1 MAWSQ
6 DLSHNPHTSFVLP
19 IADTF
24 CRLPSSGALF
34 AMSSNQVRK
43 TYVERYVSH
52 LTTLV
57 QAQFSASGTNS
68 DGEREGAKPKVP
80 RRTPMACQFCRGA
93 SLPSCYA
100 ISIGDLTAYPA
111 DRREEA
117 QMRWPPDLREL
128 PAPEH
133 PLRLCACVC
142 PFVLTTHHVLI
153 IPLPS
158 LVPLK
163 RSPRSNYRFIGVSS
177 QPPACSLLVSGSY
190 FFSLSHQDS
199 RIPPTVR

>member
-1 MAWSQ
+1 
-6 DLSHNPHTSFVLP
+6 
-19 IADTF
+19 
-24 CRLPSSGALF
+24 
-34 AMSSNQVRK
+34 
-43 TYVERYVSH
+43 
-52 LTTLV
+52 
-57 QAQFSASGTNS
+57 
-68 DGEREGAKPKVP
+68 
-80 RRTPMACQFCRGA
+80 
-93 SLPSCYA
+93 
-100 ISIGDLTAYPA
+100 
-111 DRREEA
+111 
-117 QMRWPPDLREL
+117 MRWPPDLREL